1 MKIKDNIVVIRLVQH
16 TQSMNAV
23 PLYATYNYLLVG
35 SVFSYNLNCT
45 S

>member
-23 PLYATYNYLLVG
+23 PLYATYNYFLVG